1 MATNSL
7 AMCTNLKRRG
17 MDVETDCLVCHRMDE
32 DGGHLV
38 FKCKYVK
45 QIWRQMGPDN
55 IREKLKDQRSVM
67 NVVEQILML
76 DRPIQLKVLFLM
88 SNWWNERNRIREG
101 EKRRDASELAALS
114 SRQTEEVR
122 VLHEKP
128 SIPEQA
134 CVFRKWK
141 RPTLGFLS

>member
-1 MATNSL
+1 
-7 AMCTNLKRRG
+7 
-17 MDVETDCLVCHRMDE
+17 MDVEIDCLVCHRMDE
-32 DGGHLV
+32 DGGHLF

-76 DRPIQLKVLFLM
+76 DQPIQLKVLFLM

-114 SRQTEEVR
+114 SRQAEEVR

-134 CVFRKWK
+134 SVF
-141 RPTLGFLS
+141 